1 MKDLIAEVDDDGS
14 GEIEWEEYLIIMGK
28 KRKDAQRKGSGL
40 FQMMAKKAAQVAKK
54 KEEKILQAQL
64 VKEVE
69 LAENQILRDE
79 AVVRAQVAKKK
90 EKELIAIKN
99 EEIRV
104 AAVKRKLIVEQDL
117 ILVKQKKEQNMIAK
131 REKAEILA
139 TKEKKAVFDQAKIK
153 SDLTKKKASIAV
165 KRKTQL
171 ADQEEARVIAIE
183 SKRQE
188 QRQEKSRRA
197 DIERMFTRVQLEDL
211 REQFNEADTDNSQ
224 SIDANELMVVCQ
236 QLGENIS
243 MNQVKDLIAEVDDDG
258 SGEIEWEEYLII
270 MGKKRDQAM
279 KKGSGL
285 FQKMSMRANEA
296 ANRKQEQIEQAQ
308 RAKEATFAIGVVQRE
323 EAVKRA
329 EEQKIIEQNVIVQRN
344 IIKEQ
349 EALVRV
355 EGVEIEKEMV
365 IRQKAIDMQN
375 KQMLGQHR
383 AAEAQNQVWE
393 KAEQKRIRTEASK
406 YSKRRSEQ
414 M

>member
-117 ILVKQKKEQNMIAK
+117 ILVDQKKEQNMIAK

-139 TKEKKAVFDQAKIK
+139 AKEKKAVFDQAKIK

-285 FQKMSMRANEA
+285 FQKMSMRANE
-296 ANRKQEQIEQAQ
+296 
-308 RAKEATFAIGVVQRE
+308 G
-323 EAVKRA
+323 
-329 EEQKIIEQNVIVQRN
+329 
-344 IIKEQ
+344 
-349 EALVRV
+349 
-355 EGVEIEKEMV
+355 
-365 IRQKAIDMQN
+365 
-375 KQMLGQHR
+375 
-383 AAEAQNQVWE
+383 
-393 KAEQKRIRTEASK
+393 K
-406 YSKRRSEQ
+406 YSKRRRSNVAVIIVRVIFINSFLFYCRSLKS
-414 M
+414 